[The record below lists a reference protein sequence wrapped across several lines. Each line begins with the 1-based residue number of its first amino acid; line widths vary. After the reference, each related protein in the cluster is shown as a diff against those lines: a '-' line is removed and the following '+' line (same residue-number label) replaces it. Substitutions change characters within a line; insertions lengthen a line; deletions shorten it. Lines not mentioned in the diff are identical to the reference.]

1 MRLPE
6 LIPTS
11 QSVDVFDSYAKSASP
26 HHELTVASLEDAR
39 RAPHMSGAFYHVMLR
54 GNVRQAIFRDEEDR
68 DALEKCLTDA
78 LDYYC
83 AEIHAYCWMTNHLHP
98 LLRVSLAYCD
108 AKWRTVLNTGSSV
121 QVNYVSRKQVIY
133 VQETLAITST
143 RLTHITCAA

>member
-1 MRLPE
+1 MRNRP
-6 LIPTS
+6 
-11 QSVDVFDSYAKSASP
+11 P
-26 HHELTVASLEDAR
+26 H
-39 RAPHMSGAFYHVMLR
+39 APRAFYHVTMR
-54 GNVRQAIFRDEEDR
+54 GNARQAIFRDEEDR

-83 AEIHAYCWMTNHLHP
+83 AEIHAYCWMANHLHL

-143 RLTHITCAA
+143 RLTHITGAVRFRELPVPICTTVVSLLVHTPTQHPRQNSW